1 MASLTTTQIQEI
13 KEHMTFDES
22 VLTKK
27 FKAKKTPY
35 FTLSILLN
43 ELEDYINEGWEEV
56 SRSKHKAKIQKLKP
70 AGIRFEHDIWCM
82 FYNLGFRHLNYD
94 ENLVVQWGNNPEDKH
109 QLDVVAIGEEAIF
122 VVECKAT
129 ENIKL
134 ASFKKDIDDMRL
146 YKDGVAK
153 ALRQIYGENK
163 KVKFIFA
170 TRNYTFAD
178 GSEDEKRLAENK
190 IFQFT
195 DNTYDYVN
203 SLIKSYKSTVIY
215 QFYGLMFRHERIN
228 NDKIRIP
235 ALKGTMGG
243 HTYYMLSI
251 EPATLLK
258 IGFVLHRTK
267 VNTQITMP
275 TYQRLLVPSRLK
287 GIGEFI
293 DKKNGY
299 FPNSVIINFDDSE
312 RKNRIQFDL
321 ASGGSDDTRTKLGY
335 LTIPNAYCIAYI
347 IDGQHRVYGYASS
360 KYKDTNTIP
369 VVAFDGLP
377 SDEQLR
383 IFMDINE
390 HQKAVSPSLRLDLNE
405 DLNWESP
412 NLDSRLKALR
422 SSIIKQLGRDNN
434 SVLARK
440 IAIGED
446 TAKLQLK
453 PFDTALSKSS
463 LLPKATKKEFTEHR
477 DVCLYNTNC
486 VVEHNKAMLDAQ
498 KRISNLIR
506 DCYAYVYYKMIDEHK
521 DEYETFIECNR
532 GTYAFVSLIA
542 SLNEHLIKSN
552 VLSQKSSTKEQVDA
566 MTPYFDVLIS
576 YLCNM
581 PMDDK
586 TQIQLIKGQGADT
599 LWLGMYQN
607 AIHKQIPEYNPDGL
621 EAWLEKQDKGLQEE
635 GKESG
640 RQIERCIKYRILR
653 KLEELYGD
661 TWENKVNRVKG
672 LCYQRMDDN
681 EDNDNQ
687 DWTDFMTLQDYKDI
701 IESNWSVKK
710 EDDEFFI
717 TFEDEFA
724 IQVSDS
730 FRTKTDKLKWI
741 NDLIS
746 FSKAWTTTKGRPL
759 SRAEVYEMQSILQS
773 LAPVE
778 DL

>member
-1 MASLTTTQIQEI
+1 MTSLTISQIQTI
-13 KEHMTFDES
+13 KEHMTDDES
-22 VLTKK
+22 ILAKK

-35 FTLSILLN
+35 DTQSILLN
-43 ELEDYINEGWEEV
+43 ELEAYLSKGWEEV
-56 SRSKHKAKIQKLKP
+56 SRSKYKAKIQRLKP
-70 AGIRFEHDIWCM
+70 AGRRFEDDIWCM

-94 ENLVVQWGNNPEDKH
+94 EKLEVPWGDNPEDKH
-109 QLDVVAIGEEAIF
+109 QLDVVAIGDEAIF

-129 ENIKL
+129 ENIRP
-134 ASFKKDIDDMRL
+134 ASFKKEIDDMRL
-146 YKDGVAK
+146 YKDGVMK

-170 TRNYTFAD
+170 TRNYTFSE
-178 GSEDEKRLAENK
+178 GCEDEKRLAENR

-195 DNTYDYVN
+195 DNTYDYIN
-203 SLIKSYKSTVIY
+203 SLIKAYRTTVIY

-228 NDKIRIP
+228 NVKIRIP

-243 HTYYMLSI
+243 HTYYMLSM

-258 IGFVLHRTK
+258 IGFVLHRTRA
-267 VNTQITMP
+267 NTQITMP

-293 DKKNGY
+293 DKKKGY
-299 FPNSVIINFDDSE
+299 FPNSVIINFDNSE

-347 IDGQHRVYGYASS
+347 IDGQHRVYGYAGS

-405 DLNWESP
+405 DLNWDSP
-412 NLDSRLKALR
+412 YLNSRLKALR
-422 SSIIKQLGRDNN
+422 SSIIKQLGRDNS

-463 LLPKATKKEFTEHR
+463 LLPKATTKEFTEHT

-486 VVEHNKAMLDAQ
+486 VEHSKAMLEAQ
-498 KRISNLIR
+498 KRIANLIKE
-506 DCYAYVYYKMIDEHK
+506 CYAYVYYKMIAEHK

-542 SLNEHLIKSN
+542 SLNEHLIHSGI
-552 VLSQKSSTKEQVDA
+552 LSQKSSTKEQVDSMA
-566 MTPYFDVLIS
+566 PYFNALIN

-581 PMDDK
+581 PIDEQS
-586 TQIQLIKGQGADT
+586 QIRFIKGQGADT
-599 LWLGMYQN
+599 LWLRMYQN
-607 AIHKQIPEYNPDGL
+607 AIHKQMPEYNPCGL
-621 EAWLEKQDKGLQEE
+621 ETWLETQDKDLQEA
-635 GKESG
+635 GKECG
-640 RQIERCIKYRILR
+640 RQIEKSIKDIILR
-653 KLEELYGD
+653 KLNELYGD
-661 TWENKVNRVKG
+661 MWESKVKKIMG
-672 LCYQRMDDN
+672 KCLQRMDDN
-681 EDNDNQ
+681 DDIDNQ
-687 DWTDFMTLQDYKDI
+687 DWTDLMTLQDYKEI
-701 IESNWSVKK
+701 IESNWSIQK
-710 EDDEFFI
+710 EGDESFVA
-717 TFEDEFA
+717 FEAEFS

-746 FSKAWTTTKGRPL
+746 FSKAWTTTKGRSL
-759 SRAEVYEMQSILQS
+759 SLAEVNEMRSILQS
-773 LAPVE
+773 LVPTE

>member
-1 MASLTTTQIQEI
+1 MASLTISQIQTI
-13 KEHMTFDES
+13 KEHMTHDES
-22 VLTKK
+22 ILTKK

-35 FTLSILLN
+35 ETQSILLN
-43 ELEDYINEGWEEV
+43 ELEDYLSKGWEEV
-56 SRSKHKAKIQKLKP
+56 SRSKYKAKIQRLKP
-70 AGIRFEHDIWCM
+70 AGRRFEDDIWCM

-94 ENLVVQWGNNPEDKH
+94 EKLEVQWGDKPEDKH
-109 QLDVVAIGEEAIF
+109 QLDVVAIGDEAIF

-129 ENIKL
+129 ENIKP

-146 YKDGVAK
+146 YKDGVIK

-170 TRNYTFAD
+170 TRNYTFSE
-178 GSEDEKRLAENK
+178 GCEDEKRLAENR

-195 DNTYDYVN
+195 DNTYDYIN
-203 SLIKSYKSTVIY
+203 SLIKAYRTTVIY

-228 NDKIRIP
+228 NVKIRIP

-243 HTYYMLSI
+243 HTYYMLSM

-258 IGFVLHRTK
+258 IGFVLHRTRA
-267 VNTQITMP
+267 NTQITMP

-293 DKKNGY
+293 DKKKGY
-299 FPNSVIINFDDSE
+299 FPNSVIINFDNSE

-347 IDGQHRVYGYASS
+347 IDGQHRVYGYAGS

-405 DLNWESP
+405 DLNWDSP
-412 NLDSRLKALR
+412 YLNSRLKALR
-422 SSIIKQLGRDNN
+422 SSIIKQLGRDNS

-463 LLPKATKKEFTEHR
+463 LLPKATTKEFTEHT

-486 VVEHNKAMLDAQ
+486 VEHSKAMLEAQ
-498 KRISNLIR
+498 KRIANLIKE
-506 DCYAYVYYKMIDEHK
+506 CYAYVYYKMIAEHK

-542 SLNEHLIKSN
+542 SLNEHLIHSGI
-552 VLSQKSSTKEQVDA
+552 LSQKSSTKEQVDSMA
-566 MTPYFDVLIS
+566 PYFNALIN

-581 PMDDK
+581 PIDEQS
-586 TQIQLIKGQGADT
+586 QIRFIKGQGADT
-599 LWLGMYQN
+599 LWLRMYQN
-607 AIHKQIPEYNPDGL
+607 AIHKQMPEYNPCGL
-621 EAWLEKQDKGLQEE
+621 ETWLETQDKDLQEA
-635 GKESG
+635 GKECG
-640 RQIERCIKYRILR
+640 RQIEKSIKDIILR
-653 KLEELYGD
+653 KLNELYGD
-661 TWENKVNRVKG
+661 MWESKVKKIMG
-672 LCYQRMDDN
+672 KCLQRMDDN
-681 EDNDNQ
+681 DDIDNQ
-687 DWTDFMTLQDYKDI
+687 DWTDLMTLQDYKEI
-701 IESNWSVKK
+701 IESNWSIQK
-710 EDDEFFI
+710 EGDESFVA
-717 TFEDEFA
+717 FEAEFS

-746 FSKAWTTTKGRPL
+746 FSKAWTTTKGRSL
-759 SRAEVYEMQSILQS
+759 SLAEVNEMRSILQS
-773 LAPVE
+773 LVPTE